1 MLAELR
7 IAVALAGGRGRP
19 PADVDA
25 VVDAVLV
32 VARCLDGA
40 PADVTEIEVNPLM
53 AGPVGKGAV
62 AVDALIVRAT
72 GAGHPGAG

>member
-19 PADVDA
+19 PADIDA
-25 VVDAVLV
+25 VVDAVLA

-62 AVDALIVRAT
+62 AVDALIVRGI